1 MNISLLVFRFKV
13 VARCVAAV
21 VLLAPL
27 AAPAASAG
35 KLQYNRDIKPLLSDN
50 CFACHGPDANTRKA
64 KLRLDTKEGFFGQTK
79 SEGPL
84 LVPGQPEKSALFK
97 RLVTKDQGDLMPP
110 PESHKVLK
118 PEQIA
123 RIRQWIAEG
132 AQWQSHWAF
141 LKPERPPLPAVNDK
155 KWGRNP
161 LDAFV
166 LARLEEKGLKP
177 ASEAD
182 RRTLARRLA
191 LDLTGLPPTVE
202 QVEAFVTD
210 SSPRYYERYV
220 QQLLDSPHWG
230 EHRGRAWLDA
240 ARYADTH
247 GLHFDNYREMWPYR
261 DWVIK
266 AFNRNL
272 PYDRFITE
280 QLAGDL
286 LAEATDD
293 QRIAT
298 GFQRCAMS
306 TNEGG
311 TIDEE
316 NVALYASDRVQTIGW
331 VFLGLT
337 ANCAGC
343 HDHKFDPVTMKD
355 FYSMAAF
362 FRNTTQPPK
371 DGNVKDTAPSIVV
384 PQTPEDARRWSA
396 LPGEITAA
404 KAKVDERKRA
414 AEPLFKTWAAKA
426 QPADLDA
433 DLNFPGLLVHVP
445 LNEGQGS
452 LVKGFAGQAADFAAS
467 TEKVE
472 WKTGGRFGAAP
483 VLTKQTHFKLGDFG
497 DFERTNRFTAAA
509 WVNAPR
515 VGPTAHA
522 SLFGRMD
529 SASNHPGWDLFQS
542 NDEFVLH
549 LVHQWPG
556 NAIRVSTTGKVVKA
570 GKWQHV
576 AATYDGSGKGKGV
589 KLYVDGV
596 EAKLK
601 VDNDTLTQSIHT
613 AQALRIGQRSSGEA
627 FEGGQLQDVRLY
639 GRALSAAEVKTLHA
653 VAPLQ
658 TLLALAPEKRT
669 KAQVDSLFE
678 HWLNTRDEPYKQ
690 LAATFAA
697 LEAERTAIK
706 ERNPVTHVQQEKM
719 DSQPM
724 ARVLFRGQYDQPLCN
739 RVGLKTILGQ
749 PFIDWHLHTQ
759 HIHRP
764 LAKAIEI
771 PLLGIG
777 SGRAGI
783 ADQRVD
789 GIMAHVDHDIID
801 LVGIH
806 DIGALLVDHL
816 ALVVHHVVVA
826 QQLLTDLEVPGLDLL
841 LRLLERLVD
850 PGVDDRLA
858 FLEAELLQHA
868 VDAVGAEDPHQVV
881 FEREEELGGT
891 GIALAAGAAAELV
904 VDAPALVTFRADHV
918 EAAGLDRDLLQ
929 ARHLGADRLLLG
941 LALGLVLDALELLAN
956 PHIGIAAELDVGASA
971 GHVGGDGDGAGAPR
985 LGDDVGFLL
994 VVAGVQHRMR
1004 DLPLLQQLRQR
1015 LRLLDRHGADQHR
1028 LLALL
1033 ALLDQGQDGV
1043 VLLARRPVDLVV
1055 GVLADHRPVGR
1066 DLDHLE
1072 LVDLAELAGL
1082 GHRRPGH
1089 AREL

>member
-724 ARVLFRGQYDQPLCN
+724 ARVLFRGQYDQPRDEVKADTFAALN
-739 RVGLKTILGQ
+739 
-749 PFIDWHLHTQ
+749 PF
-759 HIHRP
+759 P
-764 LAKAIEI
+764 
-771 PLLGIG
+771 
-777 SGRAGI
+777 
-783 ADQRVD
+783 
-789 GIMAHVDHDIID
+789 
-801 LVGIH
+801 
-806 DIGALLVDHL
+806 
-816 ALVVHHVVVA
+816 
-826 QQLLTDLEVPGLDLL
+826 
-841 LRLLERLVD
+841 
-850 PGVDDRLA
+850 
-858 FLEAELLQHA
+858 
-868 VDAVGAEDPHQVV
+868 
-881 FEREEELGGT
+881 
-891 GIALAAGAAAELV
+891 
-904 VDAPALVTFRADHV
+904 
-918 EAAGLDRDLLQ
+918 
-929 ARHLGADRLLLG
+929 
-941 LALGLVLDALELLAN
+941 
-956 PHIGIAAELDVGASA
+956 
-971 GHVGGDGDGAGAPR
+971 AGAPR
-985 LGDDVGFLL
+985 NRLGLAQWL
-994 VVAGVQHRMR
+994 VA
-1004 DLPLLQQLRQR
+1004 
-1015 LRLLDRHGADQHR
+1015 ADQPLTAR
-1028 LLALL
+1028 VTVNRFWQELFGTGLVKTTEDFGIAGEAPVNQ
-1033 ALLDQGQDGV
+1033 ALLDWLAVEFREGGWDVKRLFTLLVTSAAYRQSAVVTKEKLELDPYNRLLSRGPRFRMDAEMVRDYALSVSGLLVPKLGGASVRPYQPDGV
-1043 VLLARRPVDLVV
+1043 WEAVAMPGSTTRFYKRDAGEALYRRSLYTFWKRAAPPALLETFNAPSREVSCTRRERTNTPLQALATLNDPTFVEAARR
-1055 GVLADHRPVGR
+1055 
-1066 DLDHLE
+1066 
-1072 LVDLAELAGL
+1072 LAENALKHSNDPARAAEFLAQRVLVRPLKATEKSVIADTLKEAQRYYL
-1082 GHRRPGH
+1082 GHEAEAKQLIAVGESKPGDQL
-1089 AREL
+1089 APAQLAALTLVANQVMNLDEVLNK